1 MNVDIWIVLAIA
13 LAGGIGAVIRVL
25 LGRWEGKL
33 PYGILFANTLASAG
47 GAWVLLEVG
56 NGEFTSVALIA
67 GFAGGLSTFSAY
79 VGQTVNYWRKGRLI
93 QGVLNTVLQ
102 FGLPSTAVYLVA
114 LWCTPLIN

>member
-1 MNVDIWIVLAIA
+1 MNIDIWVVLSIA
-13 LAGGIGAVIRVL
+13 LAGGVGSVIRVL

-33 PYGILFANTLASAG
+33 PYGILFANTLASAV

-56 NGEFTSVALIA
+56 KGEFTSVALIA

-93 QGVLNTVLQ
+93 QGVLNTILQ